1 MKSIELFAG
10 IGGISL
16 AAEWA
21 GIETVAFCEREP
33 FCQKILS
40 KHWSDVPI
48 FDDVKTLNKQ
58 TLIDGGVDVGTIDII
73 SGGFPCQP
81 YSIAGKRRGTEDD
94 RDLWPEM
101 FRIIEE
107 IRPTW
112 VVGENVA
119 NFVNM
124 ELDRTISDLESIG
137 YTGGAFV
144 IPAASVGAK
153 HKRERTFIVAYSNDS
168 RCVHRQVEKQPA
180 ERREHA
186 QREPVASSANV
197 ANTSSIRLQKER
209 SELKTTGIARDSENV
224 SDSSGTRLSGSKD
237 AGKTK
242 RERENDNEQSSRCH
256 PGRDYWAIEPDVGR
270 VANGIPKRVDRIK
283 GLGNAVVP
291 QQIYPI
297 FKAIVEIEK
306 GVNRDDNN

>member
-40 KHWSDVPI
+40 KHWSGVPI

-58 TLIDGGVDVGTIDII
+58 TLIDGGVDIGAIDII

-107 IRPTW
+107 IRPNW

-153 HKRERTFIVAYSNDS
+153 HKRERTFIVAHSNNS
-168 RCVHRQVEKQPA
+168 RCIYRQAEKQPA

-186 QREPVASSANV
+186 QCESIASCTNV
-197 ANTSSIRLQKER
+197 AYP
-209 SELKTTGIARDSENV
+209 DSE
-224 SDSSGTRLSGSKD
+224 RL
-237 AGKTK
+237 
-242 RERENDNEQSSRCH
+242 EREDWTKLESQNITRRCK
-256 PGRDYWAIEPDVGR
+256 PRARWSIEPDVGR
-270 VANGIPKRVDRIK
+270 VANGVSNRVDRIK

-297 FKAIVEIEK
+297 FKAIKMIHDEII
-306 GVNRDDNN
+306 

>member
-10 IGGISL
+10 IGGIAL

-33 FCQKILS
+33 YAQKVL
-40 KHWSDVPI
+40 KNHWPAVPI
-48 FDDVKTLNKQ
+48 FDDVKTLNRKV
-58 TLIDGGVDVGTIDII
+58 LEEKGVFEPGGTVDII

-81 YSIAGKRRGTEDD
+81 YSLAGKRKGKEDD

-124 ELDRTISDLESIG
+124 ELDRTLSDLESIG
-137 YTGGAFV
+137 YKGQSFV
-144 IPAASVGAK
+144 IPACAVDAK
-153 HKRERTFIVAYSNDS
+153 HRRDRTFVVAYSNS
-168 RCVHRQVEKQPA
+168 ERFQKKRA
-180 ERREHA
+180 EQQTA
-186 QREPVASSANV
+186 
-197 ANTSSIRLQKER
+197 
-209 SELKTTGIARDSENV
+209 GIAGKSEVIPNTDSAGLEGENRAKLE
-224 SDSSGTRLSGSKD
+224 SSNPSGCCSMADPENQGDVRRYWGISNDDGSSEKRNYQRRGTE
-237 AGKTK
+237 T
-242 RERENDNEQSSRCH
+242 ND
-256 PGRDYWAIEPDVGR
+256 GRQRWSIEPDVGR
-270 VANGIPKRVDRIK
+270 VVNGVPNRVDRIK

-297 FKAIVEIEK
+297 FKYIKQIHDMETQE
-306 GVNRDDNN
+306 

>member
-33 FCQKILS
+33 FCQKVLQ
-40 KHWSDVPI
+40 KHWPDVPI

-81 YSIAGKRRGTEDD
+81 YSIAGKRKGTEDD

-107 IRPTW
+107 IRPTF

-119 NFVNM
+119 NFVGM
-124 ELDRTISDLESIG
+124 ELDRTLSDLENIG

-144 IPAASVGAK
+144 IPA
-153 HKRERTFIVAYSNDS
+153 
-168 RCVHRQVEKQPA
+168 
-180 ERREHA
+180 
-186 QREPVASSANV
+186 SAV
-197 ANTSSIRLQKER
+197 
-209 SELKTTGIARDSENV
+209 
-224 SDSSGTRLSGSKD
+224 
-237 AGKTK
+237 
-242 RERENDNEQSSRCH
+242 
-256 PGRDYWAIEPDVGR
+256 
-270 VANGIPKRVDRIK
+270 
-283 GLGNAVVP
+283 NA
-291 QQIYPI
+291 
-297 FKAIVEIEK
+297 
-306 GVNRDDNN
+306 

>member
-21 GIETVAFCEREP
+21 GIETVAFCEINQ
-33 FCQKILS
+33 FSQKVLN
-40 KHWSDVPI
+40 KHWPNVPI
-48 FDDVKTLNKQ
+48 FDDVKKINRQL
-58 TLIDGGVDVGTIDII
+58 LEEEGVIEPGGTVDII

-81 YSIAGKRRGTEDD
+81 YSIAGKRKGKEDD

-107 IRPTW
+107 LRPNW

-124 ELDRTISDLESIG
+124 ELDRTLSDLESIG
-137 YTGGAFV
+137 YKGRSFI
-144 IPAASVGAK
+144 IPAASIGAT
-153 HKRERTFIVAYSNDS
+153 HKRDRTFVIANSNSKHAHALKVETKHSEENCRKKQTEWEQFFYINHGSNEIEFRQEDKS
-168 RCVHRQVEKQPA
+168 FLCRMDDGVPERLDGHRL
-180 ERREHA
+180 R
-186 QREPVASSANV
+186 
-197 ANTSSIRLQKER
+197 
-209 SELKTTGIARDSENV
+209 
-224 SDSSGTRLSGSKD
+224 
-237 AGKTK
+237 
-242 RERENDNEQSSRCH
+242 
-256 PGRDYWAIEPDVGR
+256 
-270 VANGIPKRVDRIK
+270 

-297 FKAIVEIEK
+297 FKAIVDIQN
-306 GVNRDDNN
+306 GVIV

>member
-21 GIETVAFCEREP
+21 GIETIAFCEREP
-33 FCQKILS
+33 FCQKVLQ
-40 KHWSDVPI
+40 KHWPDVPI

-58 TLIDGGVDVGTIDII
+58 ALIDGGVDVGTIDII

-119 NFVNM
+119 NFVGM
-124 ELDRTISDLESIG
+124 ELDRTLSDLEDIG
-137 YTGGAFV
+137 YTGRAFV
-144 IPAASVGAK
+144 IPACAVNAP
-153 HKRERTFIVAYSNDS
+153 HKRNRVFIVACISNT
-168 RCVHRQVEKQPA
+168 
-180 ERREHA
+180 
-186 QREPVASSANV
+186 N
-197 ANTSSIRLQKER
+197 SIRYQRIKQLRENSGTSKKRRKGVYGTITKLFDDIDWKER
-209 SELKTTGIARDSENV
+209 AIKSGFLGRNHGV
-224 SDSSGTRLSGSKD
+224 S
-237 AGKTK
+237 
-242 RERENDNEQSSRCH
+242 N
-256 PGRDYWAIEPDVGR
+256 
-270 VANGIPKRVDRIK
+270 RVDRIK

-297 FKAIVEIEK
+297 FKAIKMIHEEMI
-306 GVNRDDNN
+306 